1 MAGAAGVIDG
11 PAAAQVPTRPLC
23 ALTFDD
29 GPDAVWTPRVLGRLG
44 REQARATFFVMAH
57 RALAHRRLIRRML
70 REGHDVQ
77 LHCARHLRHTE
88 LTVGELGRDTDLAL
102 RALRRLGVT
111 PRLWRPPW
119 GVATPATHRLAAAR
133 HLALVG
139 WSADTHDWRGDT
151 AADMHR
157 RVRNLLRPGSVVLMH
172 DGLGP
177 GARRVAC
184 RETVELIPRLLETM
198 RSRGL
203 HPAPLSEAVA

>member
-1 MAGAAGVIDG
+1 VRGIAGVIGG
-11 PAAAQVPTRPLC
+11 PAAAHVPALPLC

-29 GPDAVWTPRVLGRLG
+29 GPDPSWTPRLLARLR
-44 REQARATFFVMAH
+44 REQARATFFVMAN
-57 RALAHRRLIRRML
+57 RAVSHPRLIRRML
-70 REGHDVQ
+70 QDGHDVE
-77 LHCARHLRHTE
+77 LHCARHVRHTDLSAAE
-88 LTVGELGRDTDLAL
+88 LRRDTDLAL
-102 RALRRLGVT
+102 RALRRLGVA

-133 HLALVG
+133 GLQLVG
-139 WSADTHDWRGDT
+139 WSADTHDWRGDV

-157 RVRNLLRPGSVVLMH
+157 RVRDLLGAGSVVLMH

-184 RETVELIPRLLETM
+184 RETVELVPQLLKTI

-203 HPAPLSEAVA
+203 RPAPLSEAVA